1 MPSTLPGFT
10 LTPRL
15 EIRLAD
21 TNIRV
26 VQADIADAV
35 MSHVVVF
42 ITAATPEEAERLGR
56 TLLDERLAA
65 CVNTVPVRSAYWW
78 QGQVEE
84 AGETLLIVKT
94 AARLVD
100 ALTARVRALHSATV
114 PEVIAVPIVG
124 GNPDYL
130 RWIDESVRA

>member
-1 MPSTLPGFT
+1 MTPSIM
-10 LTPRL
+10 

-21 TNIRV
+21 TTIRV
-26 VQADIADAV
+26 VQADIADAI

-65 CVNTVPVRSAYWW
+65 CVNTAPVRSAYWW

-84 AGETLLIVKT
+84 TGETLLIVKT
-94 AARLVD
+94 TARLVD
-100 ALTARVRALHSATV
+100 ALTARVRALHSSTV

>member
-1 MPSTLPGFT
+1 MTPSIM
-10 LTPRL
+10 
-15 EIRLAD
+15 EIRLAN
-21 TNIRV
+21 TTVRV
-26 VQADIADAV
+26 VQADIATLEVDAV

-42 ITAATPEEAERLGR
+42 ITAATPEEAERIGR

-65 CVNTVPVRSAYWW
+65 CVNTTPVRSAYWW
-78 QGQVEE
+78 RGQVEE

-100 ALTARVRALHSATV
+100 ALTARVRALHSSTV

>member
-1 MPSTLPGFT
+1 
-10 LTPRL
+10 
-15 EIRLAD
+15 
-21 TNIRV
+21 
-26 VQADIADAV
+26 

-42 ITAATPEEAERLGR
+42 ITTATPEEAERIGR

-65 CVNTVPVRSAYWW
+65 CVNATPVRSAYWW
-78 QGQVEE
+78 KGQVEE

-100 ALTARVRALHSATV
+100 ALTARVRALHSYTV
-114 PEVIAVPIVG
+114 PEVVAFPIVG